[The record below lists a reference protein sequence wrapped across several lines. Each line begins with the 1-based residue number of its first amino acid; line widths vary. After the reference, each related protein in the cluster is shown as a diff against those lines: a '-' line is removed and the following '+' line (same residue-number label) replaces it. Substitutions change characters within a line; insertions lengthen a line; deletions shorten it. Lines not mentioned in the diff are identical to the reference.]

1 MNLTGFNFT
10 ELHTLTQDTRSFAL
24 LLRVIVFLSP
34 YSPALVANLWDVT
47 DADIDRFCQSLLKL
61 WLDDPAAAS
70 LLDCV
75 ARSRAVCKLPW
86 LIGTSP
92 IVYGI
97 PSCIHS

>member
-1 MNLTGFNFT
+1 MSQGNYLVS
-10 ELHTLTQDTRSFAL
+10 LC
-24 LLRVIVFLSP
+24 
-34 YSPALVANLWDVT
+34 SPALVANLWDVT

-61 WLDDPAAAS
+61 WLDDPAAVS

-75 ARSRAVCKLPW
+75 ARSRAACKLPW